1 MPDLGAS
8 PGLYPARPSFNVA
21 GQDQPALSDGLQEL
35 LVEETSAGLSRC
47 EATFA
52 NWGPRGGAA
61 SFLYFDRRVIDFGTV
76 LKITVGAGQAQGAI
90 FDGRVMGI
98 EGRYLRSRPPEILV
112 LAEDRL
118 QDLRMT
124 RRSRTFENLDDSSL
138 FQQVASQ
145 YGLQA
150 NVDVTGPTHKV
161 LAQINQSDLAFLRE
175 RARAVDAELWVDSK
189 TLNAKSRNR
198 RKTGDLTLTYGQGL
212 HEFSVLAD
220 VAGQVS
226 SFTVTGWDVSGKQG
240 ITHKASDSVLA
251 GELNGDTG
259 GSAVLTQAIGQRDQQ
274 IVHDLPVTTQEAQ
287 ALAEGDY
294 RRTARRF
301 VTGSGVAEGDA
312 RLRVGTKLQ
321 LQGLGTLF
329 DGSYY
334 VTKSRHVFDG
344 NNGYRTYFSVER
356 PGIGH

>member
-8 PGLYPARPSFNVA
+8 PGIYPARPSFNVA

-35 LVEETSAGLSRC
+35 LVEETAAGLSRC

-52 NWGPRGGAA
+52 NWGPKGGAA
-61 SFLYFDRRVIDFGTV
+61 SFLYFDRQVIDFG
-76 LKITVGAGQAQGAI
+76 KAFQITIGGGQGQGRV

-112 LAEDRL
+112 MAEDRL

-124 RRSRTFENLDDSSL
+124 RRSRTFENVSDSDL

-145 YGLQA
+145 YGLQS

-175 RARAVDAELWVDSK
+175 RARAVDAELWIDSK

-198 RKTGDLTLTYGQGL
+198 RKTSDLTLTYGQGL
-212 HEFSVLAD
+212 HEFSALAD

-226 SFTVTGWDVSGKQG
+226 GFTVTGWDVSGKKG
-240 ITHKASDSVLA
+240 VSHRAADSALS

-259 GSAVLTQAIGQRDQQ
+259 GSAVLQQAIGQRDQQ
-274 IVHDLPVTTQEAQ
+274 IVHDMAVTVQEAQ

-321 LQGLGTLF
+321 LQGLGAIF

-334 VTKSRHVFDG
+334 VTKARHVFDG